1 MGTTTSTMEN
11 DDIESSIGRQLFGNN
26 IYRDEE
32 MHIPISPLQ
41 RTQNTSTGIHA
52 PEELCLTIVDSAPD
66 HHFQHINNDYFN
78 YELEYV
84 TVDTPNVHSCI
95 TNDSVKQEDLIKKHQ
110 ILYKA
115 ALKDDWLM
123 AESILKANPEA
134 ITAKI
139 TNNEETVLHVAAA
152 SRHSMFVDMLVKL
165 MPSANDFK
173 AFEAKNYEGETM
185 LHAVAAAG
193 FIGAAR
199 FMVDNNSKLTQIPDV
214 HGWVPLVTAVYTANP
229 LDEKSK
235 KMVQYLC
242 EVTRDEEPSPYSGD
256 QGGALICITIA
267 SNLFDIALN
276 LVQQHPNLATQTNE
290 YKDSALQVMAG
301 RPSLFLSG
309 NKATTWERFL
319 RS

>member
-1 MGTTTSTMEN
+1 M
-11 DDIESSIGRQLFGNN
+11 IQKSSVGRQLVGNN
-26 IYRDEE
+26 IYREEE
-32 MHIPISPLQ
+32 MHIPITPLQ

-66 HHFQHINNDYFN
+66 HHFQHINNDYKPVRPTDPPTKISRGQCLGGPWIPPVYIIRDKPLWLTTE
-78 YELEYV
+78 YEK
-84 TVDTPNVHSCI
+84 
-95 TNDSVKQEDLIKKHQ
+95 VKQEELIKKYQ

-123 AESILKANPEA
+123 AKRILKANPEA

-152 SRHSMFVDMLVKL
+152 SRHSMFVDKL
-165 MPSANDFK
+165 NC
-173 AFEAKNYEGETM
+173 EGETM

-199 FMVDNNSKLTQIPDV
+199 FMVDNNSKLTQIPDAY
-214 HGWVPLVTAVYTANP
+214 GWVPLVTAVYTANP
-229 LDEKSK
+229 LEEKSK

-242 EVTRDEEPSPYSGD
+242 KVTRDEEPSPYSGD

-267 SNLFDIALN
+267 RNLFDIALN

-290 YKDSALQVMAG
+290 SKDSALQVMAG

-319 RS
+319 RSCQ